1 MLPTAI
7 ARQQLMH
14 AAETASLTGLRRLM
28 RCTEDRQL
36 IEDASRML
44 TRKLFAMCVENNLNE
59 MSAEGTS
66 MISFMQ
72 RCFIALD
79 EAQFDG
85 SPVLTLPPWEA
96 LQMHAECAHLMS
108 RDNAVTLLF
117 RGMKCWNIDF
127 NTTNAGRSLIMHAI
141 EVCGCGEA
149 SVSRLLSTGLKF
161 SDDEMASGDA
171 IACIVR
177 RVPGV
182 ISQLC
187 GDVRFKKYANTRVQ
201 SLRDGGTV
209 LHLVCREVQSDELV
223 ECYVHLLVSVMGVDP
238 AVLNDNLMAA
248 HQLLMA
254 ERPNV
259 GDHRSMALQ
268 RCVRFLISV
277 NGRRLVEMKHT
288 VDRIPILTADTLKLI
303 QRNSFAASRITNVK

>member
-1 MLPTAI
+1 
-7 ARQQLMH
+7 MH

-28 RCTEDRQL
+28 RCTEDGQL
-36 IEDASRML
+36 IEDASRAL
-44 TRKLFAMCVENNLNE
+44 TRKLFAMCVENDLNE
-59 MSAEGTS
+59 MSAEV
-66 MISFMQ
+66 ISFMQ

-79 EAQFDG
+79 QAQFDG
-85 SPVLTLPPWEA
+85 SPALTLPPWEA
-96 LQMHAECAHLMS
+96 LQLHAECAQWLP

-127 NTTNAGRSLIMHAI
+127 NTTKAGRSLIMHAI

-149 SVSRLLSTGLKF
+149 TVSRLLSTGLKF

-171 IACIVR
+171 IASIVR
-177 RVPGV
+177 RAPGV

-187 GDVRFKKYANTRVQ
+187 VDVRFKKYANTRIE

-238 AVLNDNLMAA
+238 AVLNDNLIAA

-254 ERPNV
+254 ERPHV
-259 GDHRSMALQ
+259 GSLALQ

-277 NGRRLVEMKHT
+277 GGRRLVAMNHS
-288 VDRIPILTADTLKLI
+288 VDRIPHMSADTLKLI
-303 QRNSFAASRITNVK
+303 QRKSFTASRV